1 MREANIADYTE
12 AYQYRKVPASF
23 SWPKDDA
30 PVISRTFFSL
40 ASIEKPK
47 SLNALVLGVG
57 GPKAA
62 KRIAE
67 IFWED
72 ISRGNS
78 EDTLTMVDIRQ
89 FLQRDCDAVGEDYLD
104 RTFLLQE
111 DARNLSFNDKSFNL
125 VLTHCFFPCFKD
137 EDLYKVL
144 EEINRVTVD
153 NGLGIHTFRSTFV
166 LGRGLRRVWSALD
179 TKRTGC
185 KYYDRSDSK
194 MEELLNSNGFEVKKM
209 MSMGIGREDCIN
221 LTLGCIKKERHMIK
235 KYSGSRY
242 VLR

>member
-153 NGLGIHTFRSTFV
+153 NGLGIHTFRSTSLFD
-166 LGRGLRRVWSALD
+166 RGLRKVWFTLNPKKA
-179 TKRTGC
+179 GC
-185 KYYDRSDSK
+185 EYYDRTDSQ
-194 MEELLNSNGFEVKKM
+194 MEELLNRSGYEIVNIRTMGRGF
-209 MSMGIGREDCIN
+209 SDCEN
-221 LTLGCIKKERHMIK
+221 LTLGCIKKEEHEIR
-235 KYSGSRY
+235 KYSGGIYIVR
-242 VLR
+242 

>member
-1 MREANIADYTE
+1 MREGNIANYTE

-23 SWPKDDA
+23 LSPKDDA
-30 PVISRTFFSL
+30 PVISSTFSSL

-62 KRIAE
+62 RRIAE

-78 EDTLTMVDIRQ
+78 EDTLTMVDIRD
-89 FLQRDCDAVGEDYLD
+89 FLERDYDAVGEDYLD

-111 DARNLSFNDKSFNL
+111 DARDLSFDDESFNL
-125 VLTHCFFPCFKD
+125 VLTHCFFPCLRD
-137 EDLYKVL
+137 EDLYEVL

-153 NGLGIHTFRSTFV
+153 NGLGIHTFRSTSL
-166 LGRGLRRVWSALD
+166 LGRGVRRVWSALD
-179 TKRTGC
+179 MKKTGC
-185 KYYDRSDSK
+185 KYYDRSDGK
-194 MEELLNSNGFEVKKM
+194 MEELLNSNGFEIKKM
-209 MSMGIGREDCIN
+209 MSMRRSIEDCIN

-242 VLR
+242 LLK